1 MILKFLIRVDKKKQ
15 SVKIKKNRKCQKG
28 EQNIL
33 IVSLRFIQK
42 KICFGP
48 HFYTP
53 IKKLKK
59 MDSILIITFK
69 SHQNLIYFSNS
80 LIVKHFILVIKGQL
94 LV

>member
-1 MILKFLIRVDKKKQ
+1 MYKCSNMILKYLIRVDKKKQ

-48 HFYTP
+48 HFTLIQHSLHIFTNIQ
-53 IKKLKK
+53 IKQVLNR
-59 MDSILIITFK
+59 
-69 SHQNLIYFSNS
+69 H
-80 LIVKHFILVIKGQL
+80 
-94 LV
+94 

>member
-1 MILKFLIRVDKKKQ
+1 MFHNQWIRKILDHYRSRKKLMYKCSNMILKFLIRVDKKKQ

-59 MDSILIITFK
+59 NGF
-69 SHQNLIYFSNS
+69 NS
-80 LIVKHFILVIKGQL
+80 YNYI
-94 LV
+94 